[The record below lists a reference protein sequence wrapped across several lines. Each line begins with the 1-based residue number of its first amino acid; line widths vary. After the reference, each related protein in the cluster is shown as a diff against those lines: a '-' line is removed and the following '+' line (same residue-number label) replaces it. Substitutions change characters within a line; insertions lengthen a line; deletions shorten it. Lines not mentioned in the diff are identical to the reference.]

1 MASNRNPWLRLW
13 VDMPT
18 NPKWRTISR
27 SSRRSISEV
36 MAVYLHVLVNA
47 SNAEERGVTEHLN
60 EEDIASALDI
70 ETEAVAAIL
79 AAMQARVMDGA
90 RVMGW
95 DKRQPLREDG
105 SAQRAAAYRDRQKL
119 AKQTPDEPLQTQ
131 FPQSERNRTQPNAR
145 EEKRREEERRG
156 EKRREEKSVW
166 AAARASARSKPA
178 PG

>member
-1 MASNRNPWLRLW
+1 
-13 VDMPT
+13 
-18 NPKWRTISR
+18 
-27 SSRRSISEV
+27 V

-145 EEKRREEERRG
+145 EEKRREE
-156 EKRREEKSVW
+156 KRREECVGSSTRQRPIQTCPRLTPGTHPFFLKST
-166 AAARASARSKPA
+166 AKSSPPSAPT
-178 PG
+178 